1 MNKGDIVYNDILSD
15 IKSEKGDSDEQ
26 IRRDAMTEFKKIRNR
41 EAQRHLRETRTKGT
55 NGNKIKGDNS
65 RMTVDHDNLSN
76 SETFYELID
85 IDKAE
90 IVVDEDSEMDTKVIT
105 KQDFDEETPS
115 YDGSMADQHEVFIEE
130 APSDDQN
137 KDQEDEDY
145 CPFTPI
151 DNEQQLKTV
160 THKIKTNPHYLKD
173 LRLQIVEE
181 SDDGQC
187 KLAQLFTAKFI
198 HDYNL
203 YGISG
208 KKKLCSLIVYKSVYF
223 CMSFFMIRTYS

>member
-1 MNKGDIVYNDILSD
+1 MRDKVYNDILSV

-41 EAQRHLRETRTKGT
+41 EAQRHLRETRT
-55 NGNKIKGDNS
+55 NGKKIKGDNS

-90 IVVDEDSEMDTKVIT
+90 IVIDEDSEMDTNVIT
-105 KQDFDEETPS
+105 KHDEDFDEETPS
-115 YDGSMADQHEVFIEE
+115 HDGSMADQHEVFIEE
-130 APSDDQN
+130 APSHDQN
-137 KDQEDEDY
+137 TDQEDEDY

-151 DNEQQLKTV
+151 DNEQQLETV

-173 LRLQIVEE
+173 VRLQIVEE

-187 KLAQLFTAKFI
+187 KLDQLFTAKFI

-208 KKKLCSLIVYKSVYF
+208 KKKLCSLVVYKSVYF
-223 CMSFFMIRTYS
+223 CKSFMIRTYS